1 MESSLAEDVWLG
13 FFPRAWKVLSDRQR
27 EALAAELVP
36 FVCSGIHIIQKD
48 CQPSAVNTFV
58 EALSICH
65 PAVAIRAPILKY
77 LGKSHNLWHR

>member
-1 MESSLAEDVWLG
+1 MKKILEQPIAHI
-13 FFPRAWKVLSDRQR
+13 
-27 EALAAELVP
+27 
-36 FVCSGIHIIQKD
+36 IHIIQKD